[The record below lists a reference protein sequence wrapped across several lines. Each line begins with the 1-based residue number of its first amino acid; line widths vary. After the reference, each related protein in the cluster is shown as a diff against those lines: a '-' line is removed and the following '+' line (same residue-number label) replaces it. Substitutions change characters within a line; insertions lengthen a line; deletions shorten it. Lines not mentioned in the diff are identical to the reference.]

1 MKKNSVTL
9 FNEALENIVYH
20 QSEHDDYEI
29 WHRKNTFK
37 TIFIPANNDVLA
49 STCPLDY
56 KNQMEAPTQ
65 IGKYV
70 QEDYELWVIFH
81 LEAMKS
87 KGYRVIFYNN
97 EISQRG
103 QELLDYLES
112 NELILEKNAKITNG
126 NDLSDLVNSCLV
138 DLRNSVFIAC
148 DKELVI
154 ELELTYAPL
163 GNSINETLPDAGLHY
178 QFWGNNIYPTKI
190 GVPSYGYNAKD
201 RLAYLF
207 PNQFDYLIPS
217 QQITQ
222 FGINKA
228 FYLSDGFYP
237 EIDEYIKKNEPL
249 ITNELAL
256 KQIQFITYEV
266 VNKNPSIILD
276 AYFDIFE
283 AKHPAYLTP
292 EIKNL
297 FTNWFIKLDQKNYFT
312 WLKIFLEI
320 PVTELPCILRFYN
333 TFGNDFKDYF
343 VDTKLLKNGE
353 ANLPIIDEFVEHTR
367 AAGESNISHIN
378 MGNGKEYVDKPRA
391 IELVDKLPPLFMASD
406 NFLAYDKLISII
418 SQERGITKEELIKTL
433 SKI

>member
-1 MKKNSVTL
+1 L
-9 FNEALENIVYH
+9 G
-20 QSEHDDYEI
+20 D
-29 WHRKNTFK
+29 RK
-37 TIFIPANNDVLA
+37 
-49 STCPLDY
+49 
-56 KNQMEAPTQ
+56 
-65 IGKYV
+65 
-70 QEDYELWVIFH
+70 
-81 LEAMKS
+81 
-87 KGYRVIFYNN
+87 
-97 EISQRG
+97 
-103 QELLDYLES
+103 
-112 NELILEKNAKITNG
+112 
-126 NDLSDLVNSCLV
+126 
-138 DLRNSVFIAC
+138 
-148 DKELVI
+148 
-154 ELELTYAPL
+154 
-163 GNSINETLPDAGLHY
+163 NETLPDAGLHY
-178 QFWGNNIYPTKI
+178 KFWGSNIYPMKI

-237 EIDEYIKKNEPL
+237 EIDNYIKKNEPL

-266 VNKNPSIILD
+266 VNKNPSILLD

-283 AKHPAYLTP
+283 VKHPAYLTP

-353 ANLPIIDEFVEHTR
+353 ANLPIIDEFIEHTR
-367 AAGESNISHIN
+367 AAGASGVTHIN

-391 IELVDKLPPLFMASD
+391 VELVDELPPLFKASF
-406 NFLAYDKLISII
+406 NLLAYDKLISII
-418 SQERGITKEELIKTL
+418 AQERGITKEELIKTL